1 MTAFLSTFTNIVK
14 SLLSLLFQWKVVGDV
29 SIGSIL
35 VALFIIR
42 VAFSILIKGA
52 NVRIDDMHIKSSD
65 NRITD
70 IKVDAGSTP
79 RIGTHGFTTHDKYG
93 G

>member
-29 SIGSIL
+29 SVGNIL

-42 VAFSILIKGA
+42 VAFVILIKGA
-52 NVRIDDMHIKSSD
+52 NMSGISSHSLS
-65 NRITD
+65 R
-70 IKVDAGSTP
+70 
-79 RIGTHGFTTHDKYG
+79 YG
-93 G
+93 RVHAEEDSASFKGGRS